1 MFDNAKAV
9 LEGTCALHIEQIRV
23 EKRLVASCKH
33 GGFETDSGYAGL
45 DAFDHPVI
53 GRPATKYEG
62 WVVEWLTIDDGVGG
76 SDHREQHNRVVR
88 RDCQIDDAWKRPQ
101 QVDLTMRQHQCRL
114 HRRYSSRPGR
124 DDSNE

>member
-53 GRPATKYEG
+53 GRPATKYENITTVWFAG
-62 WVVEWLTIDDGVGG
+62 T
-76 SDHREQHNRVVR
+76 S
-88 RDCQIDDAWKRPQ
+88 KS
-101 QVDLTMRQHQCRL
+101 TMRGNVR
-114 HRRYSSRPGR
+114 SR
-124 DDSNE
+124 